1 MYESAYSQL
10 YIIINMFRLGSRI
23 NSATRKTFSLTTKT
37 LPSQMAVTQTQTGAS
52 GNESVTS
59 SWSAGGTTIVVL
71 TLIGRDN
78 LVKYTFFLVGRAYFN
93 EWSLL
98 QGFIVGKP
106 FGCPGNKRKV
116 FMDLGKNLGLIEM
129 FPQEYRR
136 YLMFPRMPFFPT
148 INE

>member
-93 EWSLL
+93 E
-98 QGFIVGKP
+98 
-106 FGCPGNKRKV
+106 
-116 FMDLGKNLGLIEM
+116 
-129 FPQEYRR
+129 
-136 YLMFPRMPFFPT
+136 
-148 INE
+148 